1 MEIFQTIWT
10 ALTTENERLFN
21 LISIPLFFVDAYVI
35 MLLFTTV
42 LNIPK
47 TQKQQLLYVLIVPIL
62 GLIINI
68 SIPSPYCKFIEI
80 ILDFILIFYIFKTT
94 IIKSI
99 LSGFL
104 SLNIITVL
112 EIIFARIYLLI
123 FGTTYEQFINVPIYR
138 LIVISIIYFT
148 IFILSKL
155 VDHFKLY
162 LPLIDIMDKNTK
174 LNLLFNLILGIVI
187 IITQFY
193 LIGFYNDRLPSFIIL
208 LNVISLVAYFSVS
221 IYSLT
226 RISKLQIANQNLEE
240 AQLYNKSLRILHDN
254 IRAFKHDFSNI
265 VQAIGGYVDSKDLDG
280 LGNYYS
286 QLLEDCQRV
295 NNLTTLSPD
304 VINNPAI
311 YSILASKYHRADEI
325 GIKINLDVFLDLNEV
340 NMKIYEFTRILGIL
354 MDNAIEAS
362 SKCDEKVINVSI
374 RKDFKCPRQ
383 LLVIE
388 NTYTN
393 KDVDTDKIFEKG
405 YTSKTEESASHGL
418 GLWEVR
424 QVLKKNNNLNLYT
437 TKNDQFFNQQLE
449 IYS

>member
-1 MEIFQTIWT
+1 MD
-10 ALTTENERLFN
+10 
-21 LISIPLFFVDAYVI
+21 FF
-35 MLLFTTV
+35 
-42 LNIPK
+42 
-47 TQKQQLLYVLIVPIL
+47 
-62 GLIINI
+62 
-68 SIPSPYCKFIEI
+68 
-80 ILDFILIFYIFKTT
+80 LIFYIFKTT
-94 IIKSI
+94 VIKAI
-99 LSGFL
+99 VADFL
-104 SLNIITVL
+104 PLIVITVL
-112 EIIFARIYLLI
+112 EIIFARIYLLV
-123 FGTTYEQFINVPIYR
+123 FGTIYDQ
-138 LIVISIIYFT
+138 LIKIPLYRVIIVSIIYLT
-148 IFILSKL
+148 IFIISKI
-155 VDHFKLY
+155 VKHFKLCI
-162 LPLIDIMDKNTK
+162 PLIDNMNSTTK
-174 LNLLFNLILGIVI
+174 INLIFNFILGTIV

-208 LNVISLVAYFSVS
+208 LNVLSLIAYFSVS

-226 RISKLQIANQNLEE
+226 RTSKLQITTQSLEE

-286 QLLEDCQRV
+286 QLLGDCQRV

-405 YTSKTEESASHGL
+405 YTSKTEETGSHGL